1 MYLKNKIF
9 LISILFLFSCQP
21 IETIQTTVF
30 NNSNLYTFS
39 INAKNV
45 ETKLIYEPIFS
56 EENIEDQITNPPI
69 NKLQSWIENNVSNFG
84 NANKFII
91 NILDASIT
99 KKNILNDDAKKYEE
113 KNIFLYEV
121 SILVEYELYDDN
133 GYLIANT
140 TVESYRSTTSQKYIS
155 LNDVDNIINEL
166 VLNSL
171 IDFTN
176 ESQIMLKKYMSAY
189 LVN

>member
-133 GYLIANT
+133 GYLI
-140 TVESYRSTTSQKYIS
+140 K
-155 LNDVDNIINEL
+155 DVMPDDIKEIPEYGCGIYQFKKIN
-166 VLNSL
+166 N
-171 IDFTN
+171 
-176 ESQIMLKKYMSAY
+176 
-189 LVN
+189 

>member
-9 LISILFLFSCQP
+9 LISIILVLSCQP

-30 NNSNLYTFS
+30 NNSNLYKFS
-39 INAKNV
+39 INAKDI
-45 ETKLIYEPIFS
+45 ETKITYEPIFS
-56 EENIEDQITNPPI
+56 DENIEDQITNAPI
-69 NKLQSWIENNVSNFG
+69 NKLQGWIQNNISNFG
-84 NANKFII
+84 NENKFII

-99 KKNILNDDAKKYEE
+99 KKNILNNEAKKYEE
-113 KNIFLYEV
+113 KNIFLYEI
-121 SILVEYELYDDN
+121 SILVDYKLYDDN
-133 GYLIANT
+133 DYLIANT

-155 LNDVDNIINEL
+155 LNDLDNIINEL

-171 IDFTN
+171 VDFTN
-176 ESQIMLKKYMSAY
+176 ESQIMLKKYMSEY

>member
-69 NKLQSWIENNVSNFG
+69 NKLQSWIENNISNFG